1 MSYLKHASLG
11 LRGTPKLY
19 GFKAQEAVSPQGTKT
34 SPTQLPRG
42 LPGSFVWTRLSQT
55 LRGSREGLVKK
66 HPAAF
71 LRPFSYC
78 PLRPPVSPV
87 LSATLS
93 PLCPTGPRTAPSLVL
108 GPGRRSPELR
118 CCERHAPSPRPACP
132 ELRLLLPTPSAA
144 SALWSSLFGE
154 KPDPPLP
161 GVGEYLPRKTSP
173 HAGFCKRH

>member
-55 LRGSREGLVKK
+55 LRGSPEGLVKK

-71 LRPFSYC
+71 F
-78 PLRPPVSPV
+78 V
-87 LSATLS
+87 LSS
-93 PLCPTGPRTAPSLVL
+93 PPTGVPCPVCHPESLVPTGPRTAPSLVL

-118 CCERHAPSPRPACP
+118 CCERHTPSPRPACP

-173 HAGFCKRH
+173 HTGFCKRH